1 MNQRELLRIKRWLN
15 IDYDIENDTLEDMIL
30 SAKSELSLSGVP
42 QYDHSDEAYPL
53 YCQAIN
59 YIVSRDYETRGFV
72 EYERE
77 NKGFNDRT
85 LQSFILKLKVW

>member
-1 MNQRELLRIKRWLN
+1 MNQNELLKIKRWLN
-15 IDYDIENDTLEDMIL
+15 VDYDIEDEMLEDIIE

-42 QYDHSDEAYPL
+42 QHNHNDEAYPL

-59 YIVSRDYETRGFV
+59 YIVTRDYETRGFV

-77 NKGFNDRT
+77 NKGFNDRV

>member
-1 MNQRELLRIKRWLN
+1 MNQSELLKIKRWLN
-15 IDYDIENDTLEDMIL
+15 IDYDIEDNTLENMIL

-42 QYDHSDEAYPL
+42 QYHYNDEAYPL

-77 NKGFNDRT
+77 SKGFNDRI
-85 LQSFILKLKVW
+85 LQSFILKLKAW

>member
-1 MNQRELLRIKRWLN
+1 MNQSELLRIKRWLN
-15 IDYDIENDTLEDMIL
+15 IDYDIENGTLEDMIL

-42 QYDHSDEAYPL
+42 KYDYNDEAYPL

-77 NKGFNDRT
+77 SKGFNDRT